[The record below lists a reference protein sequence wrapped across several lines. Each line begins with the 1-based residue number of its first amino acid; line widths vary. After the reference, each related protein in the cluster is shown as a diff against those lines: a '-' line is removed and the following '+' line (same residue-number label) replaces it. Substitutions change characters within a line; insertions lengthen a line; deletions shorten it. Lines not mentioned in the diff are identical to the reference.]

1 MVKLY
6 NLVILKNKL
15 VKSYLIHKKLV
26 YNILVIILLNLAI
39 VQLLSNSLNKVD
51 IDLRN
56 NLYN

>member
-1 MVKLY
+1 MDKLC
-6 NLVILKNKL
+6 NLVILKNKQA
-15 VKSYLIHKKLV
+15 KFSSIHKKLV
-26 YNILVIILLNLAI
+26 YNILVIYLFYLAI